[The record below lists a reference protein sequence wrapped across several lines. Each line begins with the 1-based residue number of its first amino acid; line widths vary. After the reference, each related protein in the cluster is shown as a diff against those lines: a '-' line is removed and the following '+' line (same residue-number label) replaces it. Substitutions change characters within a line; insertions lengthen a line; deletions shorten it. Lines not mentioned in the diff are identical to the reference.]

1 MAEAGQSPVAT
12 GCIVVVLI
20 LGALIAI
27 GKCSGPSDKAAKP
40 FVSPSLG
47 NQIEAMATT
56 VPVQPLNTAAMR
68 KGNRHLKLVLD
79 AQGLSGAMVYS
90 QNCYDAVSRNFSW
103 TKLDTCG
110 AFDMLAVKA
119 AAAADTQGLPTELEY
134 FGPEAAAGRYLAVAT
149 QAGEEAGEADKRL
162 EALQRKTP
170 GSASP
175 AAPKATRSPE
185 DSAPEPDAPLDND
198 AEEAAA

>member
-1 MAEAGQSPVAT
+1 MAEAGQNPVAT

-20 LGALIAI
+20 VIALVGVSQCAH
-27 GKCSGPSDKAAKP
+27 PADKTAKP

-56 VPVQPLNTAAMR
+56 VPVQPLNIAAMR
-68 KGNRHLKLVLD
+68 KGGRHLKAVLD

-103 TKLDTCG
+103 AKLDTCG
-110 AFDMLAVKA
+110 AFDILAVKTA
-119 AAAADTQGLPTELEY
+119 AVTDTQGLASELEY

-170 GSASP
+170 GSAAPS
-175 AAPKATRSPE
+175 APKASPSTE
-185 DSAPEPDAPLDND
+185 HNAPESETPPDNE